1 MAFSQEAVRAF
12 STGRAGQG
20 AGPRDP
26 VGSWTGWDEAV
37 GFARLSPVDSV
48 SRVWGVCLVYR
59 RPLSRASPELLRQWD
74 RETLSCLWSP
84 AYTPHHRTLYNFPSI
99 ENHPCTQEFP
109 RCDSCT
115 GPQSSAVSFCPS
127 RTPPRW
133 RVQFSA
139 HHTPSRCLEEEKAV
153 GCAHA
158 EGDPSTRKR
167 SSSPPF
173 LSHSIHSRLQNVI
186 FCHSS
191 RFSFVMVGAVGR
203 CQLLDPH
210 RSKSRACIHPMIGA
224 EDIIL
229 KQDYYF
235 IENTQDM
242 SCSKITPNIAAW
254 KINFDSITISKH
266 NVASSSLCGSLRH
279 DLIILSFV
287 TTIKLKTER
296 PLSRLLSK

>member
-1 MAFSQEAVRAF
+1 M
-12 STGRAGQG
+12 
-20 AGPRDP
+20 
-26 VGSWTGWDEAV
+26 
-37 GFARLSPVDSV
+37 
-48 SRVWGVCLVYR
+48 
-59 RPLSRASPELLRQWD
+59 
-74 RETLSCLWSP
+74 
-84 AYTPHHRTLYNFPSI
+84 
-99 ENHPCTQEFP
+99 
-109 RCDSCT
+109 
-115 GPQSSAVSFCPS
+115 
-127 RTPPRW
+127 
-133 RVQFSA
+133 
-139 HHTPSRCLEEEKAV
+139 

-203 CQLLDPH
+203 CQLLDPR
-210 RSKSRACIHPMIGA
+210 RSKSRACIRPMIRA

-235 IENTQDM
+235 TENTQDT

-254 KINFDSITISKH
+254 KISFDSITISKH
-266 NVASSSLCGSLRH
+266 DVASSSLCGSLGH
-279 DLIILSFV
+279 DVIILSFV